1 MSGFLSPEVARKK
14 LQQMLTQKLFDFF
27 VYGGLVTLTSWSVNS
42 RPLGNQQLTGAN
54 NDLNG
59 LGEQRLKV
67 GLLHEMGCLEVGW
80 GNTRV
85 LD

>member
-1 MSGFLSPEVARKK
+1 MPGFLSPEVAREK
-14 LQQMLTQKLFDFF
+14 LQQMRTQKLFDLF
-27 VYGGLVTLTSWSVNS
+27 VYGGLVTLTPWPVHT

-59 LGEQRLKV
+59 LGEQRFKV
-67 GLLHEMGCLEVGW
+67 DLLHEMGCLEVGW
-80 GNTRV
+80 GNTRD

>member
-1 MSGFLSPEVARKK
+1 
-14 LQQMLTQKLFDFF
+14 MLAQKLFDFF
-27 VYGGLVTLTSWSVNS
+27 VYSGLVTFTSWSVNS
-42 RPLGNQQLTGAN
+42 RPLGNQQLAGAN
-54 NDLNG
+54 NDLNS
-59 LGEQRLKV
+59 LSEQRFKV